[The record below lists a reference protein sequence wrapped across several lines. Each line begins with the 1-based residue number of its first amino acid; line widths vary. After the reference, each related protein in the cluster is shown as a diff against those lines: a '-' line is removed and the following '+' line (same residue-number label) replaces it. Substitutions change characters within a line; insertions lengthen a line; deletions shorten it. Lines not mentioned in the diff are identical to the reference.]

1 MRIASVLLGAALL
14 LAPLAT
20 QAQGPRRHYDAQGR
34 GFYRGPLRLTA
45 GGGAALYFGDLGGLR
60 PGPAVGAG
68 LVYTWRP
75 HWAVGGEAAWFQLA
89 GTDKLAERNLAFRGR
104 NLSVTSFVRFE
115 PLTDPS
121 WYGATRNQYARIKP
135 FLQAGAGF
143 AIYNPRAYQGTNVPN
158 NDESFLQPER
168 PDYPATALIAP
179 VGGGLSFNVTPRL
192 WLTAQALYTFTTTDH
207 LDDISQR
214 GNPAQNDGYATFE
227 LKAEYKLK

>member
-1 MRIASVLLGAALL
+1 MRIASFLLGAALL
-14 LAPLAT
+14 APLAS

-60 PGPAVGAG
+60 PGPAVSAG

-75 HWAVGGEAAWFQLA
+75 HWAVGGDLTWFQLA
-89 GTDKLAERNLAFRGR
+89 GTDKLLERALAFRGR
-104 NLSVTSFVRFE
+104 NLSLTSFVRFE

-135 FLQAGAGF
+135 YLQAGGGF
-143 AIYNPRAYQGTNVPN
+143 AIYNPKAYRGVNIPNVP
-158 NDESFLQPER
+158 EGFLPPER
-168 PDYPATALIAP
+168 PDYPGTALIAP
-179 VGGGLSFNVTPRL
+179 VGGGLSFNVVPRL
-192 WLTAQALYTFTTTDH
+192 WISAQGLYTFTTTDH
-207 LDDISQR
+207 LDDVSRR

-227 LKAEYKLK
+227 LKAEYQIK